1 MGPADMCTIKGDNFI
16 TLTRDVFVAST
27 SMMPEPTT
35 ESHGYINP
43 LICRQFVVFWV
54 ARGCPTT
61 VDL

>member
-1 MGPADMCTIKGDNFI
+1 MCTIKGDNFI

-43 LICRQFVVFWV
+43 LDLSAVCRFLGGKGMSDH
-54 ARGCPTT
+54 R
-61 VDL
+61 